1 MNDTKYWIW
10 LAMIF
15 GTASKNLWKI
25 MCAFETAEE
34 AYCEICSDSRLLN
47 LNASEKRNLKT
58 ITLSDAEKVISEC
71 ESKGINT
78 VCYSSEKYPNQLK
91 YIVDP
96 PAVLYY
102 KGNIDCLIGTKTIT
116 TVGTRKIS
124 DYGRKVVRRICSE
137 LAASGIIIIS
147 GFAVGTDIEANLAA
161 ISENMPTAC
170 VMGAELD
177 HDYPKENSKYRDMII
192 EAGGVLISEYRPGS
206 PTVPSNF
213 SARNRILSALGRA
226 VVIFEAPLESGSLS
240 TADYAAEQGR
250 EVFSLPPVDIFSD
263 SYAGNV
269 NLLRNGAL
277 PVFGADELLAY
288 FSFGTPIMAEIMS
301 DSSNFAKKTENHK
314 TRIPVEKHII
324 KEIDKAYEDT
334 GEILAV
340 ENKTKNISNADKIIN
355 DLMLN
360 GNQKR
365 IVEFLADGRAVHK
378 DIIAQ
383 NLDIEITNLMSDIT
397 DLEIAGA
404 LKQLPGNMV
413 EIKI

>member
-10 LAMIF
+10 LVMIF

-34 AYCEICSDSRLLN
+34 AYYEMCSDSRLLN
-47 LNASEKRNLKT
+47 LTASERRNLKRV
-58 ITLSDAEKVISEC
+58 TLSDAENVISEC
-71 ESKGINT
+71 ESRGIKT

-102 KGNIDCLIGTKTIT
+102 RGNIDCLIGTKTIT
-116 TVGTRKIS
+116 AVGTRKIS
-124 DYGRKVVRRICSE
+124 DYGRRTVRRICSE
-137 LAASGIIIIS
+137 LAANGIIIIS

-177 HDYPKENSKYRDMII
+177 HDYPKENFKYRDMII
-192 EAGGVLISEYRPGS
+192 EAGGVLISEYKPGS
-206 PTVPSNF
+206 PTVSANF

-226 VVIFEAPLESGSLS
+226 VVIFEAPSESGSLS

-250 EVFSLPPVDIFSD
+250 EVFSLPPADIFSD

-277 PVFGADELLAY
+277 PVFSADEILAY
-288 FSFGTPIMAEIMS
+288 FSFGTPIMAEITS
-301 DSSNFAKKTENHK
+301 DFSSFAEKIKNHENK
-314 TRIPVEKHII
+314 IPTEKHII
-324 KEIDKAYEDT
+324 KEIDKTYGDT
-334 GEILAV
+334 GENSVA
-340 ENKTKNISNADKIIN
+340 ENKAENISNADKIIS
-355 DLMLN
+355 DLMLK
-360 GNQKR
+360 GNQKK
-365 IVEFLADGRAVHK
+365 IVEFLANGAVHK

-383 NLDIEITNLMSDIT
+383 NLDIKFTDLLTEITE
-397 DLEIAGA
+397 LEIIGV
-404 LKQLPGNMV
+404 LKLLPGNMV

>member
-1 MNDTKYWIW
+1 
-10 LAMIF
+10 
-15 GTASKNLWKI
+15 
-25 MCAFETAEE
+25 
-34 AYCEICSDSRLLN
+34 
-47 LNASEKRNLKT
+47 
-58 ITLSDAEKVISEC
+58 
-71 ESKGINT
+71 
-78 VCYSSEKYPNQLK
+78 
-91 YIVDP
+91 
-96 PAVLYY
+96 
-102 KGNIDCLIGTKTIT
+102 
-116 TVGTRKIS
+116 
-124 DYGRKVVRRICSE
+124 
-137 LAASGIIIIS
+137 
-147 GFAVGTDIEANLAA
+147 
-161 ISENMPTAC
+161 MPTAC